1 MIYLANDPAASRS
14 GFRPEQGGDDGKAH
28 SFDARR
34 SRSGHAWPFPSRY
47 AARPA
52 RQDSQKPAA
61 SDSGS

>member
-1 MIYLANDPAASRS
+1 MIYLANDPNATRS
-14 GFRPEQGGDDGKAH
+14 GFRPDHDGDDGKGQ

-34 SRSGHAWPFPSRY
+34 SRSGHAWPFPSRH
-47 AARPA
+47 AARPV